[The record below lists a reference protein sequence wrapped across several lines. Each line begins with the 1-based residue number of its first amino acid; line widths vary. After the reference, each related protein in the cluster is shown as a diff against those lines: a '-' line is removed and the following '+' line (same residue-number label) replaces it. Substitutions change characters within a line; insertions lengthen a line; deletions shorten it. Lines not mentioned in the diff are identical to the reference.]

1 MNQPPHAIATA
12 KFIRDLLDY
21 NEQLIKFDRSN
32 IPQNDFDTSYI
43 VINTSG
49 ISNKQSTG
57 RDFDDVNEIMNYN
70 ESYSQNVIIEMY
82 GNEAYTNARALSLL
96 VASQKAADLKRQLH
110 ISVSHIKNTTDVKQ
124 ILGSAYGNRV
134 HLEMTVNYCP
144 SIDVETLR
152 IDTAEFEFLE
162 DK

>member
-1 MNQPPHAIATA
+1 MNPPHAIAVA

-32 IPQNDFDTSYI
+32 IPQDDFTTSYI
-43 VINTSG
+43 VVNNSG
-49 ISNKQSTG
+49 ISTKLSSGSN
-57 RDFDDVNEIMNYN
+57 FDDVNEIMNYN
-70 ESYSQNVIIEMY
+70 ESYAQNVIIEMY
-82 GNEAYTNARALSLL
+82 GDDAYTNARALSLL
-96 VASQKAADLKRQLH
+96 NVSQKAADLKRQLH
-110 ISVSHIKNTTDVKQ
+110 ISISRVKTATDVKQ
-124 ILGSAYGNRV
+124 ILGGAYGNRV

-152 IDTAEFEFLE
+152 IDTAKFEFLE